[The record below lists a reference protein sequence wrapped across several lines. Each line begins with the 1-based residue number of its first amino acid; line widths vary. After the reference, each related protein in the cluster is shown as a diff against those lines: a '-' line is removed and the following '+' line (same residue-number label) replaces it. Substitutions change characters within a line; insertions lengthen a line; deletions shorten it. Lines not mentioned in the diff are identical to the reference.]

1 MYSKYAKTKL
11 DYLDSLFHDF
21 ENQKLDDYT
30 MSHVAQHLT
39 ILCSGIF
46 EDIIKNFVIE
56 LTHRENTNREIKE
69 FVFKQIKKSF
79 QNPSYENLKS
89 FIEKF

>member
-46 EDIIKNFVIE
+46 DDIIKKFVIE
-56 LTHRENTNREIKE
+56 LTHR
-69 FVFKQIKKSF
+69 
-79 QNPSYENLKS
+79 
-89 FIEKF
+89 